1 MTRGNMVKQV
11 SKSLLILF
19 ILLLSGGALFAQD
32 SSTNVASTQ
41 ADWVVFVEDSPKE
54 CWAASQPIE
63 TVNTRD
69 GRMVSVKRSDIL
81 LFVSYI
87 PGSGIKGQISF
98 TGGYPFDEGSNVDV
112 NIDGTRYQMFTNG
125 EWAWA
130 PTDEADKKMVQA
142 MKRGAKATLTG
153 RSSRGTKTE
162 DTFSLKGF
170 TAAVEDASK
179 RCK

>member
-1 MTRGNMVKQV
+1 MINQV
-11 SKSLLILF
+11 FKNLSTLC
-19 ILLLSGGALFAQD
+19 ILLFGVGALNAQD
-32 SSTNVASTQ
+32 ASTNVASTQ
-41 ADWVVFVEDSPKE
+41 ADWVVFVEESPKE

-63 TVNTRD
+63 TINKRD

-98 TGGYPFDEGSNVDV
+98 TGGYPFDDGSNVDV
-112 NIDGTRYQMFTNG
+112 NIDGARYQMFTNG

-130 PTDEADKKMVQA
+130 PTDEVDKKMIQA

>member
-1 MTRGNMVKQV
+1 
-11 SKSLLILF
+11 
-19 ILLLSGGALFAQD
+19 
-32 SSTNVASTQ
+32 
-41 ADWVVFVEDSPKE
+41 
-54 CWAASQPIE
+54 
-63 TVNTRD
+63 
-69 GRMVSVKRSDIL
+69 
-81 LFVSYI
+81 
-87 PGSGIKGQISF
+87 
-98 TGGYPFDEGSNVDV
+98 
-112 NIDGTRYQMFTNG
+112 MFTNG